1 MHTTINIKIGS
12 HDAMPSTYFHCASAT
27 RHSINL
33 SKVPCQNVLHALRF
47 YRWNTLETTCAHH
60 IVVNKWLN
68 IWNGGIWLQF
78 RLSLR
83 VTKQG
88 RTTVLRAPCR
98 PYSFRACDHMHHT
111 SDTHQDSENWKY
123 YMYLRVAWYQI
134 YCAYHILC
142 GFVYVFARMSGD
154 VSKKDLQLG
163 MTHHISFIWF
173 WINWSM

>member
-1 MHTTINIKIGS
+1 
-12 HDAMPSTYFHCASAT
+12 MPSTYFHCASAT
-27 RHSINL
+27 RHIINL

-47 YRWNTLETTCAHH
+47 YRWNTLEATCAHH
-60 IVVNKWLN
+60 IIMNKWLN

-83 VTKQG
+83 VTKQS

-98 PYSFRACDHMHHT
+98 PYSFRACNHMHHT
-111 SDTHQDSENWKY
+111 SDTHQYSENWKY